1 MTNQFLIKNTMADM
15 RCLSTCEIMLLQ
27 SGCYVGVQ
35 LLGYYEKG
43 DIPESTFY
51 YLSNTVLGD
60 DGGSVIEIDTIKLEF
75 FQKVITLKHFGG
87 VNDGNEAN
95 FTGTDNKIFIDRAV
109 NYVSRVKGTLTI
121 DGKYFHSPLSFTQS
135 NFTLIIKTGSKL
147 ITVLPNEQDK
157 QLTLTGG
164 LDNVN
169 ILAYGAELIAPN
181 TYTTGEWRHIVNI
194 NHVSNLRIEGLKASG
209 GGGDGFY
216 IGNFVEGQTPYRVIL
231 ESTISDNNYRNGISV
246 INGESIYLYNT
257 LCQNIVG
264 SSPQAGIDI
273 EPNEETFE
281 LLKDIRVIN
290 PTTKN
295 CAGYGVLFAL
305 ASYVNKAEK
314 SADVLVS
321 NHRSFSDGIGFS
333 AGGKGSGHPWN
344 NKLSGYLNYSGAIFN
359 SKSNGISISAF
370 DVSKTPILNID
381 AYVENVGSG
390 SDLNTEQNGMHIY
403 AGGGSTFDVGN
414 IKAKISVRDTRAVA
428 KTYSDVYFSNQVKS
442 IVNYDIDIDTD
453 NRRTFSYGIF
463 NSVLQDAKGLIKYT
477 KKPVYSTNTALSV
490 GNSVRGSGGII
501 NVLSSMTVPLPS
513 CVSFEGNIYQ
523 VNCSISN
530 AIVLMPASGESIII
544 DGAKVNSLAMN
555 KIGQYLEL
563 KATIKGWE
571 IISSNFDKSSTT
583 ANRPVVTDG
592 VLHWYD
598 STINKPIFW
607 NGTTWVDIATV

>member
-1 MTNQFLIKNTMADM
+1 M
-15 RCLSTCEIMLLQ
+15 RGLSACEIMQLQ
-27 SGCYVGVQ
+27 SGCYVGLQ

-75 FQKVITLKHFGG
+75 FQKAITLKNFGC
-87 VNDGNEAN
+87 VNDGNEVN

-121 DGKYFHSPLSFTQS
+121 DGKYFHSPLSLTQS
-135 NFTLIIKTGSKL
+135 NFTLIITTGSKL

-169 ILAYGAELIAPN
+169 ILAYGAELTAPN
-181 TYTTGEWRHIVNI
+181 TYTKGEWRHIVNI
-194 NHVSNLRIEGLKASG
+194 NHVSNLRIDALKVSG

-231 ESTISDNNYRNGISV
+231 DSTISDKNYRNGISV

-264 SSPQAGIDI
+264 TSPQAGIDI
-273 EPNEETFE
+273 EPNDGTFE
-281 LLKDIRVIN
+281 LLKDIRIIN

-295 CAGYGVLFAL
+295 CSGSGVLFAL
-305 ASYVNKAEK
+305 VSYVNNAEK
-314 SADVLVS
+314 SADVLFS

-333 AGGKGSGHPWN
+333 AGGKGSGHPRN
-344 NKLSGYLNYSGAIFN
+344 NKLSGCLNYSGAIFN

-370 DVSKTPILNID
+370 DINKTPILNID

-442 IVNYDIDIDTD
+442 IVNYDIDIYTD
-453 NRRTFSYGIF
+453 NRRTFAYGIF
-463 NSVLQDAKGLIKYT
+463 NSVLQDAKGHFK
-477 KKPVYSTNTALSV
+477 
-490 GNSVRGSGGII
+490 GNSIEVER
-501 NVLSSMTVPLPS
+501 
-513 CVSFEGNIYQ
+513 
-523 VNCSISN
+523 
-530 AIVLMPASGESIII
+530 
-544 DGAKVNSLAMN
+544 
-555 KIGQYLEL
+555 
-563 KATIKGWE
+563 
-571 IISSNFDKSSTT
+571 
-583 ANRPVVTDG
+583 
-592 VLHWYD
+592 
-598 STINKPIFW
+598 
-607 NGTTWVDIATV
+607 

>member
-1 MTNQFLIKNTMADM
+1 MTNQLLIKNTMADM
-15 RCLSTCEIMLLQ
+15 RGLSTCEITLLQ

-43 DIPESTFY
+43 DIPEPIVY
-51 YLSNTVLGD
+51 YLSTTVLND
-60 DGGSVIEIDTIKLEF
+60 DGGSVIEVDTIKLEF
-75 FQKVITLKHFGG
+75 FKKTITLKHFGG
-87 VNDGNEAN
+87 VNDGNEVN
-95 FTGTDNKIFIDRAV
+95 FTGTDNKIFIDRAI
-109 NYVSRVKGTLTI
+109 NYVSRVQGTLTI

-135 NFTLIIKTGSKL
+135 DFTLIITAGSKL

-164 LDNVN
+164 LDNVV
-169 ILAYGAELIAPN
+169 ILGYGAELVAPN

-194 NHVSNLRIEGLKASG
+194 NHVSNLRIEGLKVSG

-216 IGNFVEGQTPYRVIL
+216 IGSYVDGQMPYRVTL
-231 ESTISDNNYRNGISV
+231 ESTISDGSYRNGISV
-246 INGESIYLYNT
+246 INGESIYLYNP
-257 LCQNIVG
+257 LCQNVNG
-264 SSPQAGIDI
+264 TSPQAGIDI
-273 EPNEETFE
+273 EPNEGTFE
-281 LLKDIRVIN
+281 LLKDIKVIN

-295 CAGYGVLFAL
+295 CTGCGVLFAL
-305 ASYVNKAEK
+305 ASYVNNAKK

-344 NKLSGYLNYSGAIFN
+344 NKLSGYLKYDGAIFN

-390 SDLNTEQNGMHIY
+390 STLNTEQNGMYIY

-414 IKAKISVRDTRAVA
+414 IEAKIIIRDTRDVA
-428 KTYSDVYFSNQVKS
+428 KTYSDVYFSNQVKA
-442 IVNYDIDIDTD
+442 IVNYDIAIDTD
-453 NRRTFSYGIF
+453 NRRTFAYGIF
-463 NSVLQDAKGLIKYT
+463 NSVLQDAKGLIKYA
-477 KKPVYSTNTALSV
+477 KKPVYNTDTALSV

-501 NVLSSMTVPLPS
+501 NVLAPMTVPLPS
-513 CVSFEGNIYQ
+513 FVSFEGNIYQ

-530 AIVLMPASGESIII
+530 SVVVVPVSGESILI
-544 DGAKVNSLAMN
+544 DGAKVSSLTLS

-563 KATIKGWE
+563 KATINGWE
-571 IISSNFDKSSTT
+571 IVKSSYDKSSTA
-583 ANRPVVTDG
+583 ANRPVVTAG
-592 VLHWYD
+592 ILYWYD

-607 NGTTWVDIATV
+607 NGTTWIDIATG